1 MYRTQ
6 TENFSVASNINVS
19 VIREVKENGAYYAF
33 VKISL
38 FGMSTYGICMLA
50 NGYAF
55 EIVGDD
61 AENASELFELVLEQS
76 PAVEH
81 MFDIVTDF
89 RRQKA
94 IEEG

>member
-1 MYRTQ
+1 MHRTQ
-6 TENFSVASNINVS
+6 TEKLSVASNIDVS
-19 VIREVKENGAYYAF
+19 VIREVSEKGAYYAF

-38 FGMSTYGICMLA
+38 FGMSTYGICTLA

-55 EIVGDD
+55 EVVGDD
-61 AENASELFELVLEQS
+61 INEASELFELVLEQT

-81 MFDIVTDF
+81 IFDIVTDF

-94 IEEG
+94 IEE